1 MKKTLSVLVVL
12 LALGAAGGAVY
23 LFQKGNRPGG
33 ASSAAVGGYL
43 PAETLLLL
51 SLPDLN
57 QTVADWKTTDL
68 YKIWTEPQIQAF
80 FAKPLSKLPAD
91 ADFNATL
98 TRIAKIEPRNAF
110 IALTSLDEK
119 TNQPHLVAGFE
130 FKGSSADVDALIAP
144 AKDSLRRSTMN
155 GKADLINYQ
164 GHPVETFDDGNGKV
178 GTSVYVN
185 DWYLVG
191 NDVALL
197 ESTIDRLEHR
207 APASDKP
214 ALDKDA
220 DYQAVLAKLPAEH
233 ATLIFAR
240 VQPFMSRIYALAAA
254 SGQTIDPAQQA
265 EAAKIH
271 AVGATTRIE
280 NGKLRDTIYD
290 LAPGHRSP
298 PATLGMTAL
307 PLASTDTLFF
317 ATGVLTFPDHLDL
330 PAADASGASA
340 APGAAG
346 LASLRELAAMLDAH
360 GLKLADLRAAF
371 GNEGALQLDWAA
383 NSAQPRLLASLD
395 VRDSAKAGK
404 FVDNLTNT
412 LDAEAAWQVSHAD
425 GLTFHTLASPGVSFV
440 SPTLTLTDKH
450 LVLGLNPPEV
460 HDAARREKTP
470 APNFTGSETYKAAL
484 ATVSKPNEAFA
495 YLDSKTFFERA
506 YGALKPFAMLG
517 TAFMFPQSGD
527 YVDLA
532 KLPDAETISKHLSP
546 AVLSESS
553 DDAGILL
560 ESVGSFTYGEA
571 VVAVAGAAG
580 AVAVPMLEKQYGL
593 HLGATPAPSASPG
606 SSPAQS
612 GTDQ

>member
-80 FAKPLSKLPAD
+80 LAKPLSKLPAD
-91 ADFNATL
+91 ADFNDTL

-110 IALTSLDEK
+110 VALTSLDEK
-119 TNQPHLVAGFE
+119 TNEPHLVAGFE
-130 FKGSSADVDALIAP
+130 FKGSSADVDALLAP
-144 AKDSLRRSTMN
+144 AKDKIRHSTMN

-164 GHPVETFDDGNGKV
+164 GHPIETFDDGEGKM
-178 GTSVYVN
+178 GASVYIS
-185 DWYLVG
+185 DWYFVG

-220 DYQAVLAKLPAEH
+220 DYQAVLAKLPADH

-240 VQPFMSRIYALAAA
+240 AQPFLSRIYALAAA
-254 SGQTIDPAQQA
+254 SGQTIDPTQQA

-271 AVGATTRIE
+271 AIGATTRIE

-290 LAPGHRSP
+290 LAPGHRPP
-298 PATLGMTAL
+298 PAALGMTAL
-307 PLASTDTLFF
+307 PLTSADTLFF
-317 ATGVLTFPDHLDL
+317 ATGVLNFPDHIDL
-330 PAADASGASA
+330 PPADSSG

-346 LASLRELAAMLDAH
+346 LASLRDLGAMLNAH

-371 GNEGALQLDWAA
+371 GNEAALQLDWPA

-395 VRDSAKAGK
+395 VRDPAKAGK

-412 LDAEAAWQVSHAD
+412 LDAEAAWQVSQAD
-425 GLTFHTLASPGVSFV
+425 GLAFHTLASPGVSFV
-440 SPTLTLTDKH
+440 SPTLTLTGKH

-460 HDAARREKTP
+460 HDAARRETTP
-470 APNFTGSETYKAAL
+470 TPNFTGGETYKTAL
-484 ATVSKPNEAFA
+484 ATVAKPNAAFA
-495 YLDSKTFFERA
+495 YLDARAFFERA
-506 YGALKPFAMLG
+506 YGAFKPFAMLG
-517 TAFMFPQSGD
+517 TAFLFPQSGD

-546 AVLSESS
+546 AVLSETS

-571 VVAVAGAAG
+571 AVVVAGAAG
-580 AVAVPMLEKQYGL
+580 AVAIPMLEKQYGL
-593 HLGATPAPSASPG
+593 NPSVPSVPSASPT
-606 SSPAQS
+606 STPAQS
-612 GTDQ
+612 GTDE